1 MKDYLGSDVNVR
13 VKIIVQDFFSLF
25 DQSDTVIHMLLL
37 YTDYILVTF
46 FSFYIYG
53 TGINHSPIWF
63 FFRPFIFKLV
73 LKFAWLFH
81 EQSKY
86 SELNMC
92 KKKEKYLRANIS
104 NFTTPDKFIVWSL
117 LTCTLMDCYSK
128 AIWLVLYL
136 TVNKK
141 SAHNSA
147 FEKFDKSFP
156 VWFSNAC
163 IIWFISMEC
172 VILNL
177 LLLSQKEEAI
187 F

>member
-37 YTDYILVTF
+37 YTDYILVILLILYLWHRHK
-46 FSFYIYG
+46 SQSNLI
-53 TGINHSPIWF
+53 
-63 FFRPFIFKLV
+63 FFRPFISKLV

-104 NFTTPDKFIVWSL
+104 NFATPYKFIVWSL